1 MSVWCIRRVAG
12 HDPLMAR
19 TRTLLAADADQRMDA
34 GRSTD
39 PLPQSAPLSEQASVT
54 LLLAGDVMTGR
65 GIDQVL
71 QYPSG
76 PELHEPYVHDAR
88 DYVRMAEALHGRI
101 PAPVSA
107 DYIWGDALAEMAH
120 YAPDLRIVN
129 LETAITTSDR
139 AWPGKGIHY
148 RMHPLN
154 MDCLTAARIDCC
166 VLANNHVLDWG
177 RQGLSESLETLWQAH
192 LHTAGAGADGD
203 EAWAPARLPLASG
216 KRLLVFACGTSSS
229 GVPLGWSAD
238 AKRSGLALLPD
249 LSEGTLRLL
258 ADHIAHLRD
267 PCDRVVISLH
277 WGGNWGLEVPAAH
290 RSFARRL
297 IDLGAADVVYGHS
310 SHHPLPVE
318 VYRGKLI
325 LYGCGDLI
333 NDYEGIPMHGDLRG
347 DVGCLYFVTIAAD
360 SGQLRRLDIVPL
372 QRKCFRLGA
381 PDADARNWLEH
392 IFSHQNCSLEPVPSQ
407 RTLQGWVLHWD
418 GQP

>member
-1 MSVWCIRRVAG
+1 MPVDRAPNAVPEAESV
-12 HDPLMAR
+12 P
-19 TRTLLAADADQRMDA
+19 
-34 GRSTD
+34 
-39 PLPQSAPLSEQASVT
+39 APASVT

-71 QYPSG
+71 QHPSA

-88 DYVRMAEALHGRI
+88 DYVRMAESLNGRI

-107 DYIWGDALAEMAH
+107 DYIWGDALAEMAQ

-154 MDCLTAARIDCC
+154 VDCLTAARIDCC
-166 VLANNHVLDWG
+166 GLANNHVLDWG
-177 RQGLSESLETLWQAH
+177 RQGLNETLDALRQAH
-192 LHTAGAGADGD
+192 LHTAGAGADGN
-203 EAWAPARLPLASG
+203 EAWAPARLPLATG
-216 KRLLVFACGTSSS
+216 KRVLVFACGTSSS
-229 GVPLGWSAD
+229 GVPLGWSAEP
-238 AKRSGLALLPD
+238 KRSGLALLPD
-249 LSEGTLRLL
+249 LSEGTLRLF
-258 ADHIAHLRD
+258 ADDIAHLRE
-267 PCDRVVISLH
+267 PSDRVVVSLH

-290 RSFARRL
+290 RNFAHRL

-318 VYRGKLI
+318 VYHGKLI

-333 NDYEGIPMHGDLRG
+333 NDYEGIPVHGDLRS
-347 DVGCLYFVTIAAD
+347 DVGCLYFVTIAAE
-360 SGQLRRLDIVPL
+360 SGQLQRLAIVPL

-381 PDADARNWLEH
+381 PDDGARRWLEC
-392 IFSHQNCSLEPVPSQ
+392 IFTHKNCSLEPGPSR
-407 RTLQGWVLHWD
+407 RTLPGWVLHWNER
-418 GQP
+418 P

>member
-1 MSVWCIRRVAG
+1 MPGDR
-12 HDPLMAR
+12 AR
-19 TRTLLAADADQRMDA
+19 H
-34 GRSTD
+34 
-39 PLPQSAPLSEQASVT
+39 PLPESLSSPANVT

-71 QYPSG
+71 QHPSA

-88 DYVRMAEALHGRI
+88 DYVRMAETLNGRI
-101 PAPVSA
+101 PAPVPA

-120 YAPDLRIVN
+120 HAPDLRIIN

-139 AWPGKGIHY
+139 AWPGKGLHY

-154 MDCLTAARIDCC
+154 VDCLTVARIDCC

-177 RQGLSESLETLWQAH
+177 RQGLGETLAALRQAQ

-203 EAWAPARLPLASG
+203 EAWAPARLPLATG
-216 KRLLVFACGTSSS
+216 KRLLVFSCGTSSS
-229 GVPLGWSAD
+229 GVPLGWSAEP
-238 AKRSGLALLPD
+238 KRSGLALLPD
-249 LSEGTLRLL
+249 LSEGTLRHF
-258 ADHIAHLRD
+258 AGDIAHLRD

-277 WGGNWGLEVPAAH
+277 WGSNWGLEVPAAH
-290 RSFARRL
+290 RSFAHRL

-333 NDYEGIPMHGDLRG
+333 NDYEGIPMHGDWRG

-381 PDADARNWLEH
+381 ADAYVRSWLER
-392 IFSHQNCSLEPVPSQ
+392 IFTHQNCSLEPVLHP
-407 RTLQGWVLHWD
+407 RLLPGWVLHWND
-418 GQP
+418 LP